1 MSREQTKAAH
11 YIQLLDTARCEG
23 SWDTVPELVRKVRK
37 HAPTRICLTLTAE
50 TEHAVT
56 QHTLNSTTSSTTRPS
71 TAGSTSSDLSIYIP
85 PLLEAI
91 ANERQ
96 YVEDDFQAQVCIGW
110 IHWNLGEHAL
120 AASSLPESIEAEFS
134 QLDGTNK
141 ESNEWTKV
149 CALKASFIKGD
160 SQRRTGHVSE
170 ALETFDSALPI
181 LASISPA
188 PQAAGQTELNAWIE
202 ELLAGSCMLS
212 SHAIKTRTSPILETE
227 TLSAFRAWARFW
239 EWAPTRPLGRALN
252 AGVSRRQVWREYYIT
267 LSDLLQ
273 QQLPFPTTALT
284 TAYPE
289 SSSKLL
295 QRAELRRVEIRYEE
309 LLLSEVQFPKAE
321 EPSEEVESFVE
332 VVMQNWRILCGNIWP
347 EHELGEGGAEAV
359 SRGVLDILYNAA
371 TKTFHSTPILRHLFT
386 VHVAVAEFD
395 LAFKAFDTYLEIV
408 KRGKARVEKTGE
420 LEHGLDDD
428 ETVLKT
434 AAECIRALCRYGSRP
449 GAEKAKDLGHFFEEW
464 LSKNHPPDERN
475 GTERLIEN
483 GTSMVSSTIISP
495 KTFAIAWRSIG
506 IGYAQWARFTFD
518 ASSRGIIQLKAI
530 KCFRRALLPEY
541 ESTADVETLFALGTI
556 LAERRELSTAIEVV
570 KIGLTP
576 LRANIPNGHGSHVAT
591 KFSRER
597 TLIPLW
603 HLMALLLSARQDL
616 LTAVRSCEGVFDQ
629 FGESKNLYGES
640 KLDGSFRS
648 DHLNSAEKS
657 TERNRGL
664 VDEMDDFEKENLLE
678 VKMTQLSLIEVLEGS
693 EVAVNCSDE
702 LLTLYTRLFG
712 DPSKEAAPPSIVVQD
727 TALARPKSSAGTL
740 RTMKGSIFGRSLNR
754 SMRKDMAA
762 SMEQSTISHRP
773 DTAHTMIHRAPTI
786 QVTQENGTAGRHH
799 RRRSGDHHEKL
810 HKKSNVRNP
819 SQNPNSSSSVGR
831 TRQNDG
837 AAVEIDTQNRED
849 YLEESSKSLRQASQ
863 QLEHKEPGFK
873 PTNSNYAVAQDI
885 RLPITPYSSSLSPT
899 TRFSKDSERRRRI
912 STLVKVWLLIAGFYR
927 RATMYED
934 AKGAIEEAHKLVYG
948 LEIDVLNDPT
958 GSASF
963 DHPGWGGGKSVA
975 ELWGDVFSE
984 RGYLF
989 IDQASPYTALEHFEA
1004 ALSHFA
1010 DHPAATVG
1018 LSDILLDIYT
1028 EDILPLPTIPALVLP
1043 TLSTSTPSAS
1053 TLNTSAQSHSHQ
1065 SSTHPHSTSG
1075 PLGLPLP
1082 TPLQRD
1088 ILTAS
1093 EKNQTAQLDRLAARD
1108 RAYGLLSGLTKLGP
1122 GWNYSEAWYSLAKAY
1137 ELGGQKDKA
1146 REVLWWC
1153 VELEEG
1159 RGLRTWDVAS
1169 SGGYVL

>member
-1 MSREQTKAAH
+1 MSREQSKAAH
-11 YIQLLDTARCEG
+11 YIQLLDIARCEG
-23 SWDTVPELVRKVRK
+23 NWDAVPELVRKIRK

-56 QHTLNSTTSSTTRPS
+56 QHRINTPTSTRPS
-71 TAGSTSSDLSIYIP
+71 TAGSTSSALSKYIP

-96 YVEDDFQAQVCIGW
+96 HVEDDFQARVCIGW
-110 IHWNLGEHAL
+110 IHWYIGEYAQ
-120 AASSLPESIEAEFS
+120 AASSLPASIEAEFS

-160 SQRRTGHVSE
+160 SQRRTGHVAE

-181 LASISPA
+181 LASISSTSQPA
-188 PQAAGQTELNAWIE
+188 GRNEFNTWVE

-212 SHAIKTRTSPILETE
+212 SHAVKTNASLILETE

-239 EWAPTRPLGRALN
+239 EWAPTKPSGRTLN
-252 AGVSRRQVWREYYIT
+252 AGVSRRQVWKEYYIT
-267 LSDLLQ
+267 LSDILQ
-273 QQLPFPTTALT
+273 QQAPFPTTALT

-289 SSSKLL
+289 SSSKSQ
-295 QRAELRRVEIRYEE
+295 QRAELRRVELRYEE

-321 EPSEEVESFVE
+321 EPSEEVEAFVE
-332 VVMQNWRILCGNIWP
+332 LVMQNWRILCGNTWE

-386 VHVAVAEFD
+386 VHAAVAEFD

-434 AAECIRALCRYGSRP
+434 AAECIRALCRYGSKQ
-449 GAEKAKDLGHFFEEW
+449 GAEKANDLGHFFEEW
-464 LSKNHPPDERN
+464 LSKHHPLDQRN
-475 GTERLIEN
+475 GNDRLLEN
-483 GTSMVSSTIISP
+483 STSIASSTLISP
-495 KTFAIAWRSIG
+495 KTLAMAWRSIG
-506 IGYAQWARFTFD
+506 IGYAQWARLTFD
-518 ASSRGIIQLKAI
+518 ASSRGNIQLKAI

-541 ESTADVETLFALGTI
+541 ESTTDVETLFALGTI

-570 KIGLTP
+570 KVGLTP
-576 LRANIPNGHGSHVAT
+576 LRTNLQNGNSSHVAT

-597 TLIPLW
+597 SLIPLW

-616 LTAVRSCEGVFDQ
+616 ATAVRFCEGVFDQ
-629 FGESKNLYGES
+629 FGDSKNLYGDS
-640 KLDGSFRS
+640 NLDGSFRS
-648 DHLNSAEKS
+648 DHLNSNEKS
-657 TERNRGL
+657 VERNRGL
-664 VDEMDDFEKENLLE
+664 VDEMDDIEKENLLE

-702 LLTLYTRLFG
+702 LLSLYTRLFG
-712 DPSKEAAPPSIVVQD
+712 DPCKEAAPTIVQNTTLVP
-727 TALARPKSSAGTL
+727 PKTYAGTI

-754 SMRKDMAA
+754 SMRKDVVA
-762 SMEQSTISHRP
+762 SMEQSTNSQRP
-773 DTAHTMIHRAPTI
+773 EAPHAMVHRAPTI
-786 QVTQENGTAGRHH
+786 QVTHDNGAAGRH
-799 RRRSGDHHEKL
+799 HHEKL
-810 HKKSNVRNP
+810 HKKSSSRNP
-819 SQNPNSSSSVGR
+819 SQGPDRGAGVGR
-831 TRQNDG
+831 TQTDG
-837 AAVEIDTQNRED
+837 AAAETDAVDRED
-849 YLEESSKSLRQASQ
+849 HLETGSKPLPPASQ
-863 QLEHKEPGFK
+863 QLEHDEPALK
-873 PTNSNYAVAQDI
+873 PPNSNHAVAPDN
-885 RLPITPYSSSLSPT
+885 RLPITPYSLSQSPT

-927 RATMYED
+927 RANMYED
-934 AKGAIEEAHKLVYG
+934 AKGAIEEAHKLVHG
-948 LEIDVLNDPT
+948 LEIDILNDST
-958 GSASF
+958 GLASF

-989 IDQASPYTALEHFEA
+989 VDQSSPYTALENFEA

-1010 DHPAATVG
+1010 DHPVATVG

-1028 EDILPLPTIPALVLP
+1028 EDLLPISTIPALVP
-1043 TLSTSTPSAS
+1043 PNVSTSTPSAS
-1053 TLNTSAQSHSHQ
+1053 SLNTSAQSQ
-1065 SSTHPHSTSG
+1065 QYPSSIPPNSTTG

-1082 TPLQRD
+1082 TTLKQD
-1088 ILTAS
+1088 VHTAP
-1093 EKNQTAQLDRLAARD
+1093 EDNQTAQLDRLAARD
-1108 RAYGLLSGLTKLGP
+1108 RAYGLLSGLTKLGS
-1122 GWNYSEAWYSLAKAY
+1122 GWNYSEAWYSLARAY
-1137 ELGGQKDKA
+1137 EVGGQKDKA

-1159 RGLRTWDVAS
+1159 RGLRSWEVAS

>member
-1 MSREQTKAAH
+1 MSREQSKAAQ
-11 YIQLLDTARCEG
+11 YIQRLDIARCEG
-23 SWDTVPELVRKVRK
+23 NWDSVPELVRKIRK

-50 TEHAVT
+50 TEHALT
-56 QHTLNSTTSSTTRPS
+56 QHRINTPTSSTRPS
-71 TAGSTSSDLSIYIP
+71 TAGSTSSGLSKYIP

-96 YVEDDFQAQVCIGW
+96 HVEDDFQARVCIGW
-110 IHWNLGEHAL
+110 IHWYIGEYAQ
-120 AASSLPESIEAEFS
+120 AASSLPASIEAEFS

-160 SQRRTGHVSE
+160 SQRRTGNVTE

-181 LASISPA
+181 LASISSTSQPA
-188 PQAAGQTELNAWIE
+188 GRNEFNSWIE

-212 SHAIKTRTSPILETE
+212 SHAIKTNTSLILETE

-239 EWAPTRPLGRALN
+239 EWAPTKPSGRTLN
-252 AGVSRRQVWREYYIT
+252 AGVSRRQVWKEYYIT
-267 LSDLLQ
+267 LSDMLQ
-273 QQLPFPTTALT
+273 QQAPFPTTALT

-289 SSSKLL
+289 SSSKL
-295 QRAELRRVEIRYEE
+295 QHRAELRRVEVRYEE

-321 EPSEEVESFVE
+321 EPSEEVEAFVE
-332 VVMQNWRILCGNIWP
+332 QVMQNWRILCGNTWE

-434 AAECIRALCRYGSRP
+434 AAECIRALCRYGSKQ
-449 GAEKAKDLGHFFEEW
+449 GAEKANELGHFFEEW
-464 LSKNHPPDERN
+464 LSKHHPLDQRN
-475 GTERLIEN
+475 GNDRLLEN
-483 GTSMVSSTIISP
+483 GTSIALSTLISP
-495 KTFAIAWRSIG
+495 KTFAMVWRSIG

-518 ASSRGIIQLKAI
+518 AASRGNIQLKAI
-530 KCFRRALLPEY
+530 KCFRQALLPEY
-541 ESTADVETLFALGTI
+541 ESTTDI
-556 LAERRELSTAIEVV
+556 LRQQYDSV
-570 KIGLTP
+570 KE
-576 LRANIPNGHGSHVAT
+576 S
-591 KFSRER
+591 
-597 TLIPLW
+597 LINLEI
-603 HLMALLLSARQDL
+603 Q
-616 LTAVRSCEGVFDQ
+616 
-629 FGESKNLYGES
+629 KNLYGDS
-640 KLDGSFRS
+640 NLDGSFRS
-648 DHLNSAEKS
+648 DHLNLNEKS
-657 TERNRGL
+657 MERNRGL
-664 VDEMDDFEKENLLE
+664 VDEMDDIEKENLLE
-678 VKMTQLSLIEVLEGS
+678 VKMTQLSLTEVLEGS

-702 LLTLYTRLFG
+702 LLSLYTRLFG
-712 DPSKEAAPPSIVVQD
+712 DPCKEAAPTVVQN
-727 TALARPKSSAGTL
+727 TTLIPPKTSAGTI

-754 SMRKDMAA
+754 AMRKDVVAPMEHSTNFQRPEATH
-762 SMEQSTISHRP
+762 SMV
-773 DTAHTMIHRAPTI
+773 HRAPTI
-786 QVTQENGTAGRHH
+786 QVTHDNGVAGRH
-799 RRRSGDHHEKL
+799 HHEKL
-810 HKKSNVRNP
+810 HKKSISRNP
-819 SQNPNSSSSVGR
+819 SQGPDRSAGVER
-831 TRQNDG
+831 TQTDG
-837 AAVEIDTQNRED
+837 AAAETDAVDGED
-849 YLEESSKSLRQASQ
+849 HLEKSSKPLPPTSQ
-863 QLEHKEPGFK
+863 QLEHDEPALK
-873 PTNSNYAVAQDI
+873 SPNSNHAVAPDN
-885 RLPITPYSSSLSPT
+885 RLPITPYSLSQSPT

-934 AKGAIEEAHKLVYG
+934 AKGAIEEAHKLVHG
-948 LEIDVLNDPT
+948 LEIDILNDPT
-958 GSASF
+958 GLASF
-963 DHPGWGGGKSVA
+963 DHPGWGDGKSVA

-989 IDQASPYTALEHFEA
+989 VDQSSPYTALEHFEA

-1018 LSDILLDIYT
+1018 LSNILLDIYT
-1028 EDILPLPTIPALVLP
+1028 EDLLPLPTIPALDLP
-1043 TLSTSTPSAS
+1043 TVSTSTPSAS
-1053 TLNTSAQSHSHQ
+1053 TLNTSAQSQQHLSLTLPN
-1065 SSTHPHSTSG
+1065 STTG

-1082 TPLQRD
+1082 TSIQHDVRIAPED
-1088 ILTAS
+1088 
-1093 EKNQTAQLDRLAARD
+1093 NQTVQLDRLAARD
-1108 RAYGLLSGLTKLGP
+1108 RAYGLLSGLTKLGS
-1122 GWNYSEAWYSLAKAY
+1122 GWNYSEAWYSLARAY
-1137 ELGGQKDKA
+1137 EVGGQKDKA

-1159 RGLRTWDVAS
+1159 RSLRGWEVAS